1 MFANRF
7 RKAALA
13 AALSAGALPVS
24 AATHTYDFKAA
35 ANAGGGIGESI
46 FSSFATG
53 ASGGAFAGFAG
64 PNLDITA
71 SASGDDDGDQFVYFD
86 NGNAGMGVCKDALAG
101 APVGSY
107 TDAAANAC
115 DPGSDDGITGLDE
128 ALTFT
133 ATDAAVL
140 IESIWMNANHDAPD
154 VTAASYL
161 IGGTLYSA
169 ADMIPHSLSGTGDV
183 RIDLG
188 LVLNIGDSFS
198 IAPQA
203 GSPSSYIS
211 GIALSAVPLP
221 GAGLLLLGAL
231 GGLGAAARRRRI

>member
-1 MFANRF
+1 MTINGVPLTALIE
-7 RKAALA
+7 AVLA
-13 AALSAGALPVS
+13 AMIL
-24 AATHTYDFKAA
+24 AATPLIFAS
-35 ANAGGGIGESI
+35 IGEAIAERSGLLNLGI
-46 FSSFATG
+46 EG
-53 ASGGAFAGFAG
+53 MMLGGAFAGFAG

-107 TDAAANAC
+107 TDGAANAC

-161 IGGTLYSA
+161 IGGTLYTA